1 MGYLTDGVTFN
12 VLRRANVNRQKEWP
26 GNEHADVAFRAIE
39 LAGEA
44 GEVAEAV
51 KKFLRAERG
60 IKGSTATKE
69 DVAAEMGDLL
79 VSLDLLANQMG
90 IDLGEAV
97 RRKFNMTSEKYGM
110 RTYIGTDGDWH
121 LKSTDQPTTV

>member
-1 MGYLTDGVTFN
+1 MGYMTDGVTFN
-12 VLRRANVNRQKEWP
+12 VLRSANRQRQAEWP

-69 DVAAEMGDLL
+69 DVASEMGDLL

-97 RRKFNMTSEKYGM
+97 RAKFNQTSEKYGM

-121 LKSTDQPTTV
+121 LKPAA